1 DISHV
6 LASAFKDL
14 YTGDVFDV
22 DMATDWIK
30 SQREDSVNQDSY
42 IDELEKLLAEYK
54 SRLTEADKAEE
65 EIIRAQAQAKAE
77 EEKVLNQMKTVA
89 GEDFHKLGLPPVAS
103 SFQWIVDNE
112 LLRKHNLICPEDYI
126 TEKLPLAKAP
136 KGESEPGYLKGAR
149 KQRAFSLDES
159 IYQPDSVT
167 SVPTTLSSTPDSS
180 LEAKTMSKKTKAPQK
195 RAGKESKSWKAEEL
209 SEYLSR
215 LEKGENYL
223 KNPRFFPP
231 NTLHGGKSLVISQE
245 KVGEITARRKAEDTK
260 GDTSFVPV
268 FLASPPSVLFSYDK
282 AGQVYE
288 MTIELRNIT
297 STGQHVRLIPPS
309 TSVFFI
315 WPGKY
320 PGKGGMI
327 APGMACQYTVQFT
340 PKYLGEYEDHIL
352 VESQASEPFV
362 IPIQAKVSLPVLTL
376 PDNIDCGSCL
386 VGGIKTTAVLCRNEG
401 ARTGNFSIVPE
412 KAWPAPD
419 SEEAA
424 TADFVIQDP
433 FAIQPAVLEVAPG
446 QNATV
451 EVVFFPS
458 LPEAS
463 QQTFTIL
470 CDNYP
475 VSYVT
480 VTGVGELIALELLFV
495 TGGKSKAQLGEVTDA
510 TAQHLIRFQPQNPHT
525 TKEKILV
532 VKNSTHVELPFFW
545 RITKPNLKP
554 FIPKETADFTEV
566 KYNQDPESA
575 FSLNPEQGVLL
586 PCADHEFILTYTPQ
600 ELKSYHSVI
609 RMVLRD
615 IPESPCLVEEGRL
628 QNIPECR
635 VEDVIALEIEVKGS
649 TEPLHLLLEPYA
661 IIVPGENFI
670 GVNVKKTFKLW
681 NNSKTLIKY
690 TWEKI
695 TASEIMEVEP
705 CTDVNECCEF
715 VLAIS
720 GSKPGIISRNLQ
732 CHVELCPEPV
742 VLHVEAA
749 FKGPFLC
756 IDVPSLRF
764 GLTKQGETVSRT
776 FEIKNLCQVP
786 AQWRMQES
794 QAFLAERNEEVS
806 SFTIQPSA
814 GEIPPLGLCRVSVQ
828 FTSLQ
833 CQRLQTV
840 LELEVENGEGSHL
853 PVFVEVQTPQACLIS
868 SHLVFT
874 EIYSGVP
881 VKATTKLFN
890 QTLLPAKYLWGKL
903 IGSQAAF
910 CSIAVSPASGTLG
923 PNEEKEFCIE
933 LSVNTVGE
941 LKDLTL
947 SCSIEDM
954 AEPLFLS
961 ISGEVKGL
969 HVTYS
974 VPSGSGVDSDE
985 GHMPQSPCELL
996 LDFGSEVAFKDVV
1009 KRQLILT
1016 NSTLIS
1022 APFTLEAEYFSACL
1036 LPPEQGAC
1044 PYLVKRRGPITEHAA
1059 RKVKSGTLEAFQ
1071 QITIEIS
1078 AYNNMWGEYQDN
1090 LVCKVT
1096 GPQPEPPIIRFGT
1109 RVSGGSPV
1117 LRRVQLN
1124 NPTPFDIRLD
1134 LEIYHQEPDD
1144 EKLVDLLVLFGYPFP
1159 PADMTGN
1166 EAASSGS
1173 TSESEVVLKLDP
1185 TAIPCGSIYP
1195 ALETMD
1201 EPPASDSKEKEISSR
1216 ESTGKKIVSVL
1227 IRPHVGVP
1235 ADSPYSIAPKQ
1246 IVFPGGGSSDVYI
1259 SFTPLVLPDTE
1270 AERRCEGVVLGFM
1283 SLDDKL
1289 ARMVPN
1295 KVRRS
1300 QGYEA
1305 PPFRM
1310 HMEAVLRHPLLE
1322 LEMDH
1327 DRGMVFYAVASDL
1340 LPARPFYGVS
1350 ISHTDVFGCFVLT
1363 DAVITQ
1369 SLKLMNCTKVPL
1381 YFRLFLS
1388 TPSMPFSLSSADPK
1402 KSTKTSH
1409 SKKEEREQ
1417 QLQHVLYPEQNM
1429 LVKVSFHTTQKLL
1442 RYQHLPET
1450 QLLPGCQ
1457 VLQLESGE
1465 RKLKFN
1471 QNLVI
1476 EHSNY
1481 TTQLVPV
1488 TAYLTV
1494 PVLELSCDM
1503 VDFQTC
1509 IVAQTKTEHVFLY
1522 NWSGCRS
1529 YWTALL
1535 DEQKKPK
1542 DMEGAVFTSRQ
1553 CRCLLPAELHFI
1565 YSSKTEFHKSNTDY
1579 EAIVIISG
1587 MLEEKPCRLYLR
1599 GQGVHCRKLSFSDLP
1614 VQTREEIRD
1623 YERHKMEHAFPVEI
1637 MFQSFRF
1644 PPLEASEQLHQQQA
1658 TVSLSKVT
1666 TCRAP
1671 VQPRGCPSAMAPPRG
1686 FTFSMGMPSFSTQY
1700 TAWKDTGND
1709 FMEMLLSFL
1718 VLSTPLPGGT
1728 PTTAKD
1734 LSTPSTGSPSCA
1746 ALERFARRTAAAP
1759 SLTWLAF
1766 PVGRDLLA
1774 CFLFEER
1781 QINQRNST
1789 NIAADLLF
1797 QLCQAFQRRGGPD
1810 PFVLVHND
1818 CFFVA
1823 LSICNSG
1830 LHWNNLS
1837 FKQSHLLSFCCSGK
1851 KKEYEGLK
1859 YFGGKWELEQSG
1871 EGQVSNSTDILRPRP
1886 ENHPFPHFHG
1896 NEKGWYAKFPE
1907 QQGRNLK
1914 VKKPKQTNKKSI
1926 YFCWEAKAKASCF
1939 FRETPNFSA
1948 TFSDVI
1954 LGKKHHRVNPRT
1966 HLMELQLAST
1976 KITRGTSNGFSL
1988 KANCYI
1994 LNLELLAKANLESN
2008 LAPEQ
2013 ETQLLIRNWLRQK
2026 LFNHQFK
2033 NYHEMKTDCEIQ
2045 LGFSTLWK
2053 SKTWD
2058 KLSSPKLFVTYGLY
2072 VFMEDPAGQRP
2083 DSFPQQNPVSG
2094 TPGGAKAISPFKH
2107 NILVDITQ
2115 CINILTVIR
2124 SKSISSPAA
2133 VSKHLSTQFSQMGIS
2148 SPPACQ
2154 SENQAKKLM
2163 GLRTNMGPERTGG
2176 SLLGAA

>member
-1 DISHV
+1 MAEESPSVPTPRHSDGLGTAEGSPSPEELSTGLDMAEGSPSPEEPSARLDMAEGSPSRDPQDISHV

-14 YTGDVFDV
+14 YSGDLFDV
-22 DMATDWIK
+22 DMATNWIK
-30 SQREDSVNQDSY
+30 SQRQDSVYQDSY

-54 SRLTEADKAEE
+54 SRVAEADKVEE

-77 EEKVLNQMKTVA
+77 EERVLNQMKTVA
-89 GEDFHKLGLPPVAS
+89 GKYFHKLGLPPVAS

-126 TEKLPLAKAP
+126 TEKLPPAKAP
-136 KGESEPGYLKGAR
+136 KGESEPGYLKGTR

-159 IYQPDSVT
+159 IDQPGSVT
-167 SVPTTLSSTPDSS
+167 SMSTALSSTPDPS
-180 LEAKTMSKKTKAPQK
+180 LKAKTMSKKTKAPQK

-245 KVGEITARRKAEDTK
+245 KVEEITARRKAEDTK

-288 MTIELRNIT
+288 MTVELRNIT

-327 APGMACQYTVQFT
+327 APGMACQYTVQFI

-401 ARTGNFSIVPE
+401 VRTGNFSIVLE
-412 KAWPAPD
+412 NAWPAPD

-433 FAIQPAVLEVAPG
+433 FVIQPAVLELAPG

-458 LPEAS
+458 LPGAS
-463 QQTFTIL
+463 QQIFTIL

-480 VTGVGELIALELLFV
+480 VTGIGELIALELLFV

-532 VKNSTHVELPFFW
+532 IKNSTHIELPFFW

-615 IPESPCLVEEGRL
+615 IPESPCLVEERRL

-670 GVNVKKTFKLW
+670 GVNVRKTFKLW

-695 TASEIMEVEP
+695 MASEIMEVEP
-705 CTDVNECCEF
+705 CTGVIDVNECCEF

-720 GSKPGIISRNLQ
+720 GSKPGVISRNLQ

-764 GLTKQGETVSRT
+764 GLMKQGETVSRT

-794 QAFLAERNEEVS
+794 QVFLAERNEEVS

-833 CQRLQTV
+833 CRRLQTV

-903 IGSQAAF
+903 TGSQAAF
-910 CSIAVSPASGTLG
+910 CSIVVSPASGTLG

-941 LKDLTL
+941 LKDLIL

-954 AEPLFLS
+954 AEPLLLS

-974 VPSGSGVDSDE
+974 VPSGSGADSDE
-985 GHMPQSPCELL
+985 GQMPQSPCELL

-1009 KRQLILT
+1009 KRQLIIT

-1022 APFTLEAEYFSACL
+1022 APFSLEAEYFSACL
-1036 LPPEQGAC
+1036 LPPEQEPC
-1044 PYLVKRRGPITEHAA
+1044 PYLVKRRGPITEAAA
-1059 RKVKSGTLEAFQ
+1059 RKVKSEFTAALLSQGKGAAFYIQPSTGTLEAFQ
-1071 QITIEIS
+1071 QVTIEIS

-1090 LVCKVT
+1090 LVCKVGDLQPKLIPMQMSVKGCPIFLQVT

-1109 RVSGGSPV
+1109 QVSGGSPV

-1134 LEIYHQEPDD
+1134 LETYHQEPDD

-1159 PADMTGN
+1159 PADMAGN

-1185 TAIPCGSIYP
+1185 AAIPCGSIYP
-1195 ALETMD
+1195 ALETMG
-1201 EPPASDSKEKEISSR
+1201 EPTGPDSKEKEISTQ
-1216 ESTGKKIVSVL
+1216 ESTGKKIISVL

-1235 ADSPYSIAPKQ
+1235 ADSPYSIAPRQ
-1246 IVFPGGGSSDVYI
+1246 IVVPGGGSSDVYI

-1289 ARMVPN
+1289 ARMVPH

-1300 QGYEA
+1300 QGYGV

-1322 LEMDH
+1322 VETDH

-1340 LPARPFYGVS
+1340 LPARPFYGVL
-1350 ISHTDVFGCFVLT
+1350 I

-1369 SLKLMNCTKVPL
+1369 SLKLMNCTRVPL

-1450 QLLPGCQ
+1450 QLPPGCQ

-1509 IVAQTKTEHVFLY
+1509 FVAQTRTEHVFLY
-1522 NWSGCRS
+1522 NRSGCRS

-1535 DEQKKPK
+1535 DEQKRPK
-1542 DMEGAVFTSRQ
+1542 DVEVFSIFPTKGILEAREGEAPTREILQISFAAR
-1553 CRCLLPAELHFI
+1553 
-1565 YSSKTEFHKSNTDY
+1565 SNTAY

-1599 GQGVHCRKLSFSDLP
+1599 GQGVRCRK
-1614 VQTREEIRD
+1614 
-1623 YERHKMEHAFPVEI
+1623 
-1637 MFQSFRF
+1637 
-1644 PPLEASEQLHQQQA
+1644 
-1658 TVSLSKVT
+1658 
-1666 TCRAP
+1666 
-1671 VQPRGCPSAMAPPRG
+1671 
-1686 FTFSMGMPSFSTQY
+1686 
-1700 TAWKDTGND
+1700 
-1709 FMEMLLSFL
+1709 
-1718 VLSTPLPGGT
+1718 
-1728 PTTAKD
+1728 
-1734 LSTPSTGSPSCA
+1734 
-1746 ALERFARRTAAAP
+1746 
-1759 SLTWLAF
+1759 
-1766 PVGRDLLA
+1766 
-1774 CFLFEER
+1774 
-1781 QINQRNST
+1781 
-1789 NIAADLLF
+1789 
-1797 QLCQAFQRRGGPD
+1797 
-1810 PFVLVHND
+1810 VH
-1818 CFFVA
+1818 
-1823 LSICNSG
+1823 
-1830 LHWNNLS
+1830 
-1837 FKQSHLLSFCCSGK
+1837 
-1851 KKEYEGLK
+1851 
-1859 YFGGKWELEQSG
+1859 
-1871 EGQVSNSTDILRPRP
+1871 
-1886 ENHPFPHFHG
+1886 
-1896 NEKGWYAKFPE
+1896 
-1907 QQGRNLK
+1907 
-1914 VKKPKQTNKKSI
+1914 
-1926 YFCWEAKAKASCF
+1926 
-1939 FRETPNFSA
+1939 
-1948 TFSDVI
+1948 
-1954 LGKKHHRVNPRT
+1954 
-1966 HLMELQLAST
+1966 
-1976 KITRGTSNGFSL
+1976 
-1988 KANCYI
+1988 
-1994 LNLELLAKANLESN
+1994 
-2008 LAPEQ
+2008 
-2013 ETQLLIRNWLRQK
+2013 
-2026 LFNHQFK
+2026 
-2033 NYHEMKTDCEIQ
+2033 
-2045 LGFSTLWK
+2045 
-2053 SKTWD
+2053 
-2058 KLSSPKLFVTYGLY
+2058 
-2072 VFMEDPAGQRP
+2072 
-2083 DSFPQQNPVSG
+2083 
-2094 TPGGAKAISPFKH
+2094 
-2107 NILVDITQ
+2107 
-2115 CINILTVIR
+2115 
-2124 SKSISSPAA
+2124 
-2133 VSKHLSTQFSQMGIS
+2133 
-2148 SPPACQ
+2148 
-2154 SENQAKKLM
+2154 
-2163 GLRTNMGPERTGG
+2163 
-2176 SLLGAA
+2176 